1 MQSQFLEL
9 GGTSCIVSR
18 SGYTGE
24 DGFEISVEPEHC
36 EELAEKLLCYDVVQ
50 PIGLG
55 ARDSLRLEAGLCLYG
70 HDIDET
76 TSPIEANLLWALSRS
91 RRVGGTRAGGYL
103 GANVI
108 TKQLTDGVPRKRVGL
123 KPNSRAPV
131 REGIKILDGSETPI
145 GIVTSGGFGP
155 SVDRPIAM
163 GYVSSEYDKPGTNL
177 YALVRNKK
185 IPITVTTLPFS
196 PHRYYR
202 GS

>member
-1 MQSQFLEL
+1 M
-9 GGTSCIVSR
+9 
-18 SGYTGE
+18 
-24 DGFEISVEPEHC
+24 EPEHC
-36 EELAEKLLCYDVVQ
+36 EELVEKLLCNDVVQ

-103 GANVI
+103 GADVI
-108 TKQLTDGVPRKRVGL
+108 TKQLTDGVSRKRVGL
-123 KPNSRAPV
+123 KPNSRTPV

-163 GYVSSEYDKPGTNL
+163 GYVSSGYDKPGTNL

-185 IPITVTTLPFS
+185 IPITVATLPFS

-202 GS
+202 GP